1 MGVSSINHVAFVCT
15 SVFRTTKCK
24 IPCARTFLL
33 QRLLDACWSQTKTS
47 RTSQANVSYWDCLK
61 VSVSTDL
68 WFVDIQNQICWR
80 NDKCFLWD
88 ITAQPF
94 DHSQSISL
102 KLLERGGG
110 AFWKLWRLVLSA
122 KHQLACVVGSSIF
135 PNLGI
140 SVYPHTLSACRGLYT
155 LSCPTLGGYFHC
167 VQWIWSC
174 VFLHVAFRIQQ
185 YEQPGPP
192 LIGYVLLFQAHA
204 MQEAEPAR
212 SRSPLGRV
220 HNSGKQHVN
229 AVFNQNFQNESSPC
243 SGLWC
248 PHSWHLSAAGPPTK
262 SLSIRFQFAP
272 T

>member
-1 MGVSSINHVAFVCT
+1 MGVSSINHLAFLCT

-33 QRLLDACWSQTKTS
+33 QRLLDACWSQTKRS

-88 ITAQPF
+88 TTAQPF

-110 AFWKLWRLVLSA
+110 ALWKLWRLVLSA
-122 KHQLACVVGSSIF
+122 KHQLACVVGSSVF

-140 SVYPHTLSACRGLYT
+140 RFIPTPFLLAGDYIHWAAQHLVVTFIVSSESEVVFFFMWLSGFNSMSSQDRHSLDMFFFFKRMRCRKRNRHVPDLHWVEFITQVNNMSTLSSIRTVKMNL
-155 LSCPTLGGYFHC
+155 
-167 VQWIWSC
+167 
-174 VFLHVAFRIQQ
+174 LHVQV
-185 YEQPGPP
+185 YDVLTPGTYRRQALP
-192 LIGYVLLFQAHA
+192 LSH
-204 MQEAEPAR
+204 
-212 SRSPLGRV
+212 
-220 HNSGKQHVN
+220 
-229 AVFNQNFQNESSPC
+229 
-243 SGLWC
+243 
-248 PHSWHLSAAGPPTK
+248 
-262 SLSIRFQFAP
+262 
-272 T
+272 